1 MRALWIGMIGAA
13 CALLLGLG
21 LPVGSA
27 WAQDV
32 PGAKCIAAV
41 HAEFGSV
48 TALRAQCTPGH
59 DCMYQAPAGNA
70 SALALLNSM
79 VGQVE
84 TCWLAAGLSMWQEQ
98 REQRGVV
105 RTYARPGQTC
115 KLLLSITTG
124 TLADGYRAACQ
135 TASR

>member
-1 MRALWIGMIGAA
+1 MIGAA
-13 CALLLGLG
+13 CAGLLGLG
-21 LPVGSA
+21 LPTGSA

-32 PGAKCIAAV
+32 PGARCIAAV
-41 HAEFGSV
+41 HAEFGGV

-70 SALALLNSM
+70 SALSLLNSM
-79 VGQVE
+79 AARTE
-84 TCWLAAGLSMWQEQ
+84 TCWLAAGLSMQQEK

-115 KLLLSITTG
+115 KMLLSISIG

-135 TASR
+135 GAAR